1 MVVRIF
7 IEEGLSVSDKYD
19 DIINMPHHVS
29 KSRGQM
35 PRRNRAAQF
44 APFAALTGYEDAIDE
59 SARRT
64 DSKAE
69 LCEDDAAELDK
80 KIKLLGAR
88 IAEEPFCEVV
98 YFVPD
103 KHKCGGRYAAVSGN
117 VRFIEEA
124 SRQIVFCG
132 GMRIPIDDVV
142 KISL

>member
-1 MVVRIF
+1 MS
-7 IEEGLSVSDKYD
+7 GQYD

-35 PRRNRAAQF
+35 SRRNRAAQF
-44 APFAALTGYEDAIDE
+44 APFAALTGYEDALDE

-88 IAEEPFCEVV
+88 IAAEPFCEVV

-103 KHKCGGRYAAVSGN
+103 RHKSGGRYVTVSGN
-117 VRFIEEA
+117 VRLIEEA
-124 SRQIVFCG
+124 SQQLVFCG
-132 GMRIPIDDVV
+132 GMRIPLGDII

>member
-1 MVVRIF
+1 M
-7 IEEGLSVSDKYD
+7 SDNYE

-29 KSRGQM
+29 NTRAHM
-35 PRRNRAAQF
+35 PRCKRAAQF
-44 APFAALTGYEDAIDE
+44 APFAALTGYEDAVCE
-59 SARRT
+59 TARRT

-69 LCEDDAAELDK
+69 LCEDDAAELNE

-88 IAEEPFCEVV
+88 IAAEPYCEVT

-103 KHKCGGRYAAVSGN
+103 KHKSGGKYAAFSGN

-124 SRQIVFCG
+124 TRQMVFCG
-132 GMRIPIDDVV
+132 GHRIPLDDIV

>member
-1 MVVRIF
+1 MS
-7 IEEGLSVSDKYD
+7 GQYD

-29 KSRGQM
+29 KTRAQM

-64 DSKAE
+64 DAKAE
-69 LCEDDAAELDK
+69 LCEDEAEELNK
-80 KIKLLGAR
+80 KIKLLRAR
-88 IAEEPFCEVV
+88 IASEPHCEIT

-103 KHKCGGRYAAVSGN
+103 KHKSGGKYITFAGN
-117 VRFIEEA
+117 VRFIEEVT
-124 SRQIVFCG
+124 RQIVFCG
-132 GMRIPIDDVV
+132 GMRIPLDDII

>member
-1 MVVRIF
+1 MA
-7 IEEGLSVSDKYD
+7 GQYD

-29 KSRGQM
+29 KTRAQM
-35 PRRNRAAQF
+35 PRKNRAAQF

-69 LCEDDAAELDK
+69 LSEDEADELNK
-80 KIKLLGAR
+80 NIKLLSAR
-88 IAEEPFCEVV
+88 IASEPYCEIT

-103 KHKCGGRYAAVSGN
+103 KHKSGGKYITVSGN

-124 SRQIVFCG
+124 TRQIVFCD
-132 GMRIPIDDVV
+132 GMRIPLKDII